1 MADRVD
7 AAVLSERRHNTR
19 RRGVLSTHLLN
30 GIARCGVC
38 GGSLGFC
45 RKGAGRESYYCVG
58 RGVGSGCTNA
68 RGIPE
73 ADLDR
78 AVVNAL
84 HDLISDEDTTWALL
98 TARADRWRAEQEAKS
113 RADER
118 PAIEREVERLEGAI
132 ARLTDAIEAG
142 QPVGDRLKQRQ
153 AELDA
158 LRVKLAEPE
167 TFDPDREAFEV
178 ELARWIEPLRWT
190 GPVVSERD
198 PQQTRSAM
206 RHLGVDKI
214 IVTPEP
220 DGGWSFAGVGDLA
233 RLVGRKGV
241 SGLPPTPPCTISDV
255 VTAPS
260 GGAPIPP
267 CAADSTSGGLRL
279 PEVAVVPTSG
289 EKSRPGAPVQG

>member
-1 MADRVD
+1 MLWRKVQARREQTRKHYVRAADGKL
-7 AAVLSERRHNTR
+7 LSKPES
-19 RRGVLSTHLLN
+19 GVFSAHLLS
-30 GIARCGVC
+30 GFIRCGVC
-38 GGSLGFC
+38 HGAMGFS
-45 RKGAGRESYYCVG
+45 RKNARTIAYYCVG
-58 RGVGSGCTNA
+58 RGVGSGCTNG

-84 HDLISDEDTTWALL
+84 HDLISDEETTWALL

-118 PAIEREVERLEGAI
+118 PAIEREVERLEAAI

-153 AELDA
+153 AELDT

-167 TFDPDREAFEV
+167 TFDPDREQFEV

-206 RHLGVDKI
+206 RHLGVEKI
-214 IVTPEP
+214 IVTPEA

-241 SGLPPTPPCTISDV
+241 SPLPP
-255 VTAPS
+255 
-260 GGAPIPP
+260 
-267 CAADSTSGGLRL
+267 DSPHRSRDATVHRIRLRRH
-279 PEVAVVPTSG
+279 
-289 EKSRPGAPVQG
+289 SRRSNRSQ

>member
-1 MADRVD
+1 MRIISDVLWRKVQTLREQTRKHYVRAADGRL
-7 AAVLSERRHNTR
+7 LSKPES
-19 RRGVLSTHLLN
+19 GVLSTHLLN

-84 HDLISDEDTTWALL
+84 HDLISDEETTWALL
-98 TARADRWRAEQEAKS
+98 TARADRWRAEQEVKS

-118 PAIEREVERLEGAI
+118 PAIEREVERLEAAI

-153 AELDA
+153 AELDT

-167 TFDPDREAFEV
+167 TFDPDREQFEV
-178 ELARWIEPLRWT
+178 ELARWIEPLGWT

-198 PQQTRSAM
+198 PHQTRSAM

-214 IVTPEP
+214 IVTPEA

-241 SGLPPTPPCTISDV
+241 SPPPPTPPPVARAARAQDRAQDRV
-255 VTAPS
+255 AP
-260 GGAPIPP
+260 ATP
-267 CAADSTSGGLRL
+267 AL
-279 PEVAVVPTSG
+279 
-289 EKSRPGAPVQG
+289 